1 MHIAA
6 TFLTLTLAAAPLAAQ
21 QPPAP
26 PPSRATAEIERLRA
40 ELERLQRTHTSEQSA
55 ARVRVERLL
64 HEALTTTE
72 AHRENALT
80 AARESL
86 LHGSMGQALEQARG
100 AAHAWGEFETRQM
113 MADALSPAHGAFSGQ
128 EKWFTPGGLAS
139 QQPQRGTP
147 EDSLYRVAREALNRG
162 EYNRAAGLFRTFQER
177 FPNARSAPSALY
189 WRAFAL
195 YRAGS
200 TEDLRTALSA
210 LEAQRTRYPTTAEDA
225 DASALRVRINSTL
238 AARGDQQAAAAV
250 RAASAQGTTCDRE
263 EMEVRAEALNALVRQ
278 DEAAAGPIL
287 GRVLGQ
293 RDECSTTLRRRAVY
307 ILGRRTDPGV
317 ASQLLDVARNDP
329 DRNVR
334 ADAIGMLARMPGDQ
348 TVRVLEQLFTG
359 SSDEHTQSAV
369 FSALRG
375 HNTPDARR
383 VLRRYV
389 ERTDL
394 SESLRANAVNA
405 LTGGSGWTVAQYAP
419 AFISGNVVGIADGRS
434 ISTASPPAASRTGQR
449 ETQVVTLPPT
459 SATRNDVSVIRP
471 GSSQVELSEED
482 AAFLRGIYSRETSRV
497 VKDAIINGLARAGG
511 TANDQW
517 LAQLARNDNEDMRY
531 RSQALSR
538 MRTQRF
544 PIEEI
549 VRLYDGMTDRE
560 LRSTLITLL
569 GAREED
575 AATDKLFEIARSG
588 TDPQTRRQAIS
599 ALSRKKD
606 PRTTRLLLEL
616 IER

>member
-6 TFLTLTLAAAPLAAQ
+6 FVLTLTLGVAPLAAQ
-21 QPPAP
+21 QPPPRPA
-26 PPSRATAEIERLRA
+26 RATTEIERLRA
-40 ELERLQRTHTSEQSA
+40 ELERLQRTQQGESQA
-55 ARVRVERLL
+55 ARLKVERLL
-64 HEALTTTE
+64 QEALAAGEAHRELALTTTRE
-72 AHRENALT
+72 A
-80 AARESL
+80 L
-86 LHGSMGQALEQARG
+86 LHGSLEHAVEQART
-100 AAHAWGEFETRQM
+100 AALLHDEFQARQLLPEPLAA
-113 MADALSPAHGAFSGQ
+113 ADVAREGLGMH
-128 EKWFTPGGLAS
+128 FTPGGLAS

-162 EYNRAAGLFRTFQER
+162 EYSRAAGLFRTFQER
-177 FPNARSAPSALY
+177 FPSARSAPSALY

-195 YRAGS
+195 YRIGS
-200 TEDLRTALSA
+200 TEDLRTALTA
-210 LEAQRTRYPTTAEDA
+210 LESQRTRYPATAEDA
-225 DASALRVRINSTL
+225 DAAALRVRINATL

-250 RAASAQGTTCDRE
+250 RAANAQGATCDRE

-287 GRVLGQ
+287 GRVLAQ
-293 RDECSTTLRRRAVY
+293 RDECSATLRRRAVY

-334 ADAIGMLARMPGDQ
+334 ADAIAMLARMPGDQ
-348 TVRVLEQLFTG
+348 TVRVLEQLFAG
-359 SSDEHTQSAV
+359 STDEHTQAAV
-369 FSALRG
+369 FAALRG
-375 HNTPDARR
+375 HNTPEARR

-394 SESLRANAVNA
+394 RESLRANAVSA
-405 LTGGSGWTVAQYAP
+405 LTGGGGWVGAYSYAP
-419 AFISGNVVGIADGRS
+419 APSINMVGVASGRNVIA
-434 ISTASPPAASRTGQR
+434 TTPPSSDRVAQR
-449 ETQVVTLPPT
+449 EMPVTVIAPADMGLT
-459 SATRNDVSVIRP
+459 RSGATP
-471 GSSQVELSEED
+471 VELSEED
-482 AAFLRGIYSRETSRV
+482 AAFLRGIYARETSRV

-517 LAQLARNDNEDMRY
+517 LSQIARNDGEEMRY

-544 PIEEI
+544 PIEEL

-560 LRSTLITLL
+560 LRSTLISLL

-588 TDPQTRRQAIS
+588 TDPQIRRQAIS

-606 PRTTRLLLEL
+606 PRTTRLLLDL